1 MLASAAD
8 TDELHGAGPRGQ
20 WHEYSF
26 RRSVSATPALAT
38 ATAAELPS
46 LTRGVVRI
54 RQQRPLL
61 GGSLKSSFLVVGRN
75 PFGHSEPISL
85 ATTTGTTFAIAVIV
99 LAVPIEVEQ
108 VEKV

>member
-1 MLASAAD
+1 M
-8 TDELHGAGPRGQ
+8 
-20 WHEYSF
+20 
-26 RRSVSATPALAT
+26 
-38 ATAAELPS
+38 
-46 LTRGVVRI
+46 
-54 RQQRPLL
+54 L

-108 VEKV
+108 VEKVADRTPIGARTLIAARQGFTDVDKVAVTGTAT